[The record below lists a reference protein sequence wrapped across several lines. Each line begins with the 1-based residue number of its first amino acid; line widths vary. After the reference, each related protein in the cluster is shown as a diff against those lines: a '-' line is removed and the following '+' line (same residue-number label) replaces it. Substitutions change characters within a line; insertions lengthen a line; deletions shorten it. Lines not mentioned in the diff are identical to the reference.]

1 MKKAFIVEE
10 IVEIGIQ
17 IEINGKDFYDGVVKK
32 SKDKKAKE
40 LFKYLAEQE
49 GKHIEVFRN
58 ILGTVKQYHPK
69 EAYPQEYF
77 AYMNSIASGHI
88 FTQKDKGKE
97 TAKSVKNEIE
107 AVNMGIRFEKE
118 SIIFYEEMKKIMP
131 EENVKVLEDLIGE
144 EQKHL
149 ADLTNIKDILTH

>member
-1 MKKAFIVEE
+1 MKKAFVAEE

-17 IEINGKDFYDGVVKK
+17 IEINGKDFYDVVAKK

-40 LFKYLAEQE
+40 IFKYLSGEE
-49 GKHIEVFRN
+49 LKHIGVFRD
-58 ILGTVKQYHPK
+58 ILGAVKQYYPK

-107 AVNMGIRFEKE
+107 AVNLGIRFEKE
-118 SIIFYEEMKKIMP
+118 SIIFYEEMKKIIP
-131 EENVKVLEDLIGE
+131 EKEIKPLEGLIRE
-144 EQKHL
+144 EEKHL
-149 ADLTNIKDILTH
+149 ADLTNIKGVLT